1 MGPAQACT
9 PSRWQGCRASVAR
22 CLECAASCVL
32 DDVRR
37 LERTPLFSLLLR
49 ALQKLGLFSG
59 EPDLKRGHK
68 YKAAFAAGRSDK
80 FWSMIVEKA
89 YVK

>member
-1 MGPAQACT
+1 MSP
-9 PSRWQGCRASVAR
+9 
-22 CLECAASCVL
+22 
-32 DDVRR
+32 
-37 LERTPLFSLLLR
+37 ERTPLFSLLLY
-49 ALQKLGLFSG
+49 ALQKLDLFSG

-89 YVK
+89 YVT

>member
-1 MGPAQACT
+1 LC
-9 PSRWQGCRASVAR
+9 
-22 CLECAASCVL
+22 ECVL
-32 DDVRR
+32 GIGHCWPF
-37 LERTPLFSLLLR
+37 LTLPILFPCLSPERTPLFSLLLR
-49 ALQKLGLFSG
+49 ALQKLDLFSG